1 MLDIFM
7 RIKTVDIDS
16 VYGREHPPSP
26 EMEGKFVR
34 ITNMDTV
41 PDGDGMWKYD
51 SHRPYQIFSGILVDS
66 NGEDLEGGEVELI
79 DHEIDSYENMPLI
92 FSGFENAEEDPS

>member
-7 RIKTVDIDS
+7 RIKTVDRD
-16 VYGREHPPSP
+16 VVTGREHPPST
-26 EMEGKFVR
+26 EMEGRFVR

-79 DHEIDSYENMPLI
+79 DHELESLDNMPVL
-92 FSGFENAEEDPS
+92 FSRKEK